1 MCIWVD
7 FNDDQAF
14 WGTINND
21 EAKNYKRAWNNQL
34 SFLPAA
40 TPALV
45 VKGSGGGGVVP
56 TKKLLYFNMTI
67 KFYCLLK
74 MYFWIIQE
82 HR

>member
-34 SFLPAA
+34 SFLLAA
-40 TPALV
+40 TPAVV
-45 VKGSGGGGVVP
+45 VKGSVVVVVP
-56 TKKLLYFNMTI
+56 TKNLLYFNMTI